1 MTTKQLIFRAIAAA
15 CVYCCLSSCSNSPV
29 DVTFVVTGNDQMRF
43 SQERFETTAPATVT
57 IKFKNVGTMPKQSMG
72 HNFVLL
78 KKGAKTLEFA
88 GRCLSGGATMENDFL
103 PEAVRNDV
111 LAHTK
116 LLGPGEDAELT
127 VKLDEAGSYP
137 YLCTFVGHASLMRG
151 VIIVK

>member
-1 MTTKQLIFRAIAAA
+1 
-15 CVYCCLSSCSNSPV
+15 
-29 DVTFVVTGNDQMRF
+29 
-43 SQERFETTAPATVT
+43 
-57 IKFKNVGTMPKQSMG
+57 
-72 HNFVLL
+72 
-78 KKGAKTLEFA
+78 
-88 GRCLSGGATMENDFL
+88 MENDFL